1 MPPMRAIQASG
12 VRWGLGTDTLG
23 VAPYNPFYSLWWA
36 TTGKMLDGSVVHN
49 QTVSRKDALIAHTR
63 SNAYFLFQEKNLGS
77 IEKGELADFVVLD
90 RDYMTVPPDEIRDIR
105 PVMTVVGGKTVFG
118 AIN

>member
-1 MPPMRAIQASG
+1 
-12 VRWGLGTDTLG
+12 
-23 VAPYNPFYSLWWA
+23 
-36 TTGKMLDGSVVHN
+36 MLDGSVVHN

-77 IEKGELADFVVLD
+77 IEKGKLADFVVLD
-90 RDYMTVPPDEIRDIR
+90 RDYMTVPLDEIRDIR
-105 PVMTVVGGKTVFG
+105 PVMTVVDGKTVFG